1 MQLSCLSSA
10 ARQVASVILA
20 GALCVSIWAQETQQ
34 PPAAPQPQSNAVA
47 QPFQLKDYANGRS
60 HFPNPIAPYMAREVQ
75 PANLSNAPRLEQ
87 LMRNGKLYLSMDDAV
102 ALALENNLDIAI
114 QRFNLNIADTDVL
127 RTKAGAAILG
137 VNTGI
142 VQGTPGGGVGGFGG
156 ATTASGSGA
165 GGTTGGLS
173 GAASGTLGIVSST
186 LGLGAPITSYDPIL
200 TGTVQFDRLKI
211 ICTSPFCG
219 PSQNTTTADF
229 AYTQGFQTGTALSVG
244 FNNNRVTSDSPFT
257 TFSPS
262 LGSNFKATVT
272 QELLQGFG
280 FTPNRRFIQFA
291 RNNREIADVA
301 FRLQVT
307 NTVDQI
313 ENIYWD
319 LVNAYENVKVQKDA
333 LALAEKTLSDNQK
346 QVQIGT
352 LAPIEVV
359 RAQSTV
365 ATNQQ
370 SVIVAQTGLELQQL
384 LMKNALARNLVDP
397 VLAEAEVIPTDT
409 MLLPQSEPVMP
420 VQDLI
425 NDALSHRPELATSR
439 IDLANRE
446 ISAKAIKNALLPSLN
461 VFAYYGGS
469 GVGGNQ
475 NATATCTGSPND
487 NPFCIPPGTVP
498 SNGYTDTLNQ
508 LVDSTGPDKGI
519 GFQLNIPLRNR
530 TAQANQI
537 RSQLEYRQAQTRLQQ
552 VENEIRIEVR
562 NAQYSLQQNRASV
575 AAAQAAVNLAAQ
587 SLDAEQK
594 KYALG
599 ASTST
604 LVLQQQSALTQAR
617 SNLIAAESNYEK
629 SRVEVDRATGL
640 LIEHAGIDMGDAEI
654 GQVHKMPNIA
664 DVQPRKDIESVM
676 PTQPGQV
683 PTTTGTPQQPQVQP
697 PQNPP
702 QTQPQ

>member
-1 MQLSCLSSA
+1 MQLSCLISA
-10 ARQVASVILA
+10 ARRMASVILA
-20 GALCVSIWAQETQQ
+20 GALCVSTWAQEAQQ
-34 PPAAPQPQSNAVA
+34 PPSAPQPQTTGAT
-47 QPFQLKDYANGRS
+47 PFQLKDYANGRS
-60 HFPNPIAPYMAREVQ
+60 HWPNPIAPYSPREVQ

-114 QRFNLNIADTDVL
+114 QRFNLNIADTDIL

-137 VNTGI
+137 VNTGV
-142 VQGTPGGGVGGFGG
+142 VQGTPGGGIGGFGG

-211 ICTSPFCG
+211 LCTSPFCG
-219 PSQNTTTADF
+219 PSQNTTTANF

-244 FNNNRVTSDSPFT
+244 FNNNRLTSDSPFT
-257 TFSPS
+257 IYSPN
-262 LGSNFKATVT
+262 LNSNFKATIS

-280 FTPNRRFIQFA
+280 FTPNRRFITFA

-307 NTVDQI
+307 NSVDQI

-333 LALAEKTLSDNQK
+333 LALAEKTLSDNEK

-359 RAQSTV
+359 RAKSTV

-370 SVIVAQTGLELQQL
+370 SVIVAQTSLELQQL

-409 MLLPQSEPVMP
+409 MRLPQTEPVTP

-425 NDALSHRPELATSR
+425 NDALSHRPELASSR
-439 IDLANRE
+439 IDLTNRE

-461 VFAYYGGS
+461 VYAYYGGS

-475 NATATCTGSPND
+475 NAVATCDPNIPTSQQ
-487 NPFCIPPGTVP
+487 PFCSPPGTVP
-498 SNGYTDTLNQ
+498 SRGYSETLNQ
-508 LVDSTGPDKGI
+508 LVDSSAPDKGV

-530 TAQANQI
+530 VAQANQV

-575 AAAQAAVNLAAQ
+575 AAAQAAVDLAAQ

-604 LVLQQQSALTQAR
+604 LVLQQQSSLTQAR
-617 SNLIAAESNYEK
+617 SNLIAAMSNYEK

-640 LIEHAGIDMGDAEI
+640 LIEHSGIDMGDAEI
-654 GQVHKMPNIA
+654 GQVRKMPTIP
-664 DVQPRKDIESVM
+664 DVQPRKDVESVM
-676 PTQPGQV
+676 PAQPGQV
-683 PTTTGTPQQPQVQP
+683 PTTQPPPQP
-697 PQNPP
+697 PQ
-702 QTQPQ
+702 

>member
-1 MQLSCLSSA
+1 M
-10 ARQVASVILA
+10 ASVILA
-20 GALCVSIWAQETQQ
+20 GALCVSTWAQET
-34 PPAAPQPQSNAVA
+34 PAAPQPQGTAA
-47 QPFQLKDYANGRS
+47 QPFQLKDYQNGRS
-60 HFPNPIAPYMAREVQ
+60 HFPNPIAPYMQRDVP
-75 PANLSNAPRLEQ
+75 PANLTNAPRLEQ

-114 QRFNLNIADTDVL
+114 QRFNLNIADTDIL

-137 VNTGI
+137 VNTGV
-142 VQGTPGGGVGGFGG
+142 VQGTPGGGIGGFGG
-156 ATTASGSGA
+156 ATSASGSGA

-186 LGLGAPITSYDPIL
+186 LGLGAPVNSYDPIL

-211 ICTSPFCG
+211 LCTSPFCG
-219 PSQNTTTADF
+219 PSQNTTTANF
-229 AYTQGFQTGTALSVG
+229 AYTQGFQTGTSLAVG
-244 FNNNRVTSDSPFT
+244 FNNNRITADSPFT
-257 TFSPS
+257 IYSPN
-262 LGSNFKATVT
+262 LNSNFKATIT

-280 FTPNRRFIQFA
+280 FTPNRRFITFA

-370 SVIVAQTGLELQQL
+370 SVIVSQTNLELQQL

-409 MLLPQSEPVMP
+409 MLLPQTEPVIP

-425 NDALSHRPELATSR
+425 NDALSNRPELATSR
-439 IDLANRE
+439 IDLTNRE

-461 VFAYYGGS
+461 VYAYYGGA

-475 NATATCTGSPND
+475 NSAATCDPNIPASQQ
-487 NPFCIPPGTVP
+487 PFCNPAGTVP
-498 SNGYTDTLNQ
+498 SRGYTDTLNQ
-508 LVDSTGPDKGI
+508 LVDSSAPDKGV

-530 TAQANQI
+530 VAQANQV

-575 AAAQAAVNLAAQ
+575 AAAQAAVDLAAQ

-604 LVLQQQSALTQAR
+604 LVLQQQSSLTQAR
-617 SNLIAAESNYEK
+617 SNLIAAMSNYEK

-640 LIEHAGIDMGDAEI
+640 LIEHSGIDMGDAEI
-654 GQVHKMPNIA
+654 GQVRKLPTIP
-664 DVQPRKDIESVM
+664 DVQPRKDVESVM
-676 PTQPGQV
+676 PAQPGQV
-683 PTTTGTPQQPQVQP
+683 PTTTGNPQKPQIPPPSQQGQPQVQPP

>member
-10 ARQVASVILA
+10 ARQVASVLMA
-20 GALCVSIWAQETQQ
+20 GALCVSTWAQETQQ
-34 PPAAPQPQSNAVA
+34 PPSAPQPQSNAVA

-60 HFPNPIAPYMAREVQ
+60 HFPNPIAPYTAREVQ

-114 QRFNLNIADTDVL
+114 QRFNLNIADTDIL

-137 VNTGI
+137 VNTGV
-142 VQGTPGGGVGGFGG
+142 VQGTPGGGIGGFGG

-229 AYTQGFQTGTALSVG
+229 AYVQGFQTGTNLAVG

-257 TFSPS
+257 TYSPS
-262 LGSNFKATVT
+262 LGSNFKATIT

-280 FTPNRRFIQFA
+280 FTANRRFIEFA
-291 RNNREIADVA
+291 KNNREIADVA

-370 SVIVAQTGLELQQL
+370 SVIVAQTNLELQQL

-397 VLAEAEVIPTDT
+397 TLAEAEVIPTDT
-409 MLLPQSEPVMP
+409 MLLPQTEPVMP

-439 IDLANRE
+439 IDLTNRE
-446 ISAKAIKNALLPSLN
+446 ISAKAIKNALLPSVN

-469 GVGGNQ
+469 GAGGNQ
-475 NATATCTGSPND
+475 NSTATCTGSPTD

-498 SNGYTDTLNQ
+498 SAGYTDTLNQ
-508 LVDSTGPDKGI
+508 LVNSSGPDKGV

-537 RSQLEYRQAQTRLQQ
+537 RSQLEYRQAQVRLQQ

-575 AAAQAAVNLAAQ
+575 AAAQAAVELAAQ

-604 LVLQQQSALTQAR
+604 LVLQQQSSLTQAR

-654 GQVHKMPNIA
+654 GQVHKMPTIA
-664 DVQPRKDIESVM
+664 DVQPRKDVESVM
-676 PTQPGQV
+676 PAQPGQV
-683 PTTTGTPQQPQVQP
+683 PTTQGTPQPQVQPP

-702 QTQPQ
+702 QTPPQ

>member
-1 MQLSCLSSA
+1 
-10 ARQVASVILA
+10 
-20 GALCVSIWAQETQQ
+20 
-34 PPAAPQPQSNAVA
+34 
-47 QPFQLKDYANGRS
+47 
-60 HFPNPIAPYMAREVQ
+60 
-75 PANLSNAPRLEQ
+75 
-87 LMRNGKLYLSMDDAV
+87 
-102 ALALENNLDIAI
+102 
-114 QRFNLNIADTDVL
+114 
-127 RTKAGAAILG
+127 
-137 VNTGI
+137 
-142 VQGTPGGGVGGFGG
+142 
-156 ATTASGSGA
+156 
-165 GGTTGGLS
+165 
-173 GAASGTLGIVSST
+173 
-186 LGLGAPITSYDPIL
+186 LGAPITSYDPIL

-211 ICTSPFCG
+211 ICTSTFCG

-229 AYTQGFQTGTALSVG
+229 AYVQGFQTGTNLSVG

-370 SVIVAQTGLELQQL
+370 SVIVAQTSLELQQL

-409 MLLPQSEPVMP
+409 MLLPQTEPVMP

-508 LVDSTGPDKGI
+508 LVDSTGPDKGV

-604 LVLQQQSALTQAR
+604 LVLQQQSSLTQAR

-654 GQVHKMPNIA
+654 GQVHKMPAIA

-683 PTTTGTPQQPQVQP
+683 PTTTGTPQQPQVPPPSQQGQPQVQPP

-702 QTQPQ
+702 QTPPQ